1 MLVQDLKKIEV
12 ELTTRCNA
20 RCPGCARTLK
30 GETNPDVELADI
42 TLENYKKVL
51 HSKEYI
57 ENKEIFYSF

>member
-1 MLVQDLKKIEV
+1 MFVQDLKKIEV

-42 TLENYKKVL
+42 TLEL
-51 HSKEYI
+51 AL
-57 ENKEIFYSF
+57 